1 MTPELPLDFHPASL
15 ILIQIRS
22 LPTFRTSHLK
32 PSVPGTSCTKGKAE
46 PPASS
51 LKRAMLY
58 ALGELCQCLLKQVK
72 GNSPSGAP
80 PWEAVQDPPAG
91 SPWEIR
97 DTLILG
103 RLEVLLPD
111 RGLEGRC
118 RFSWTLTSSFSAS
131 SVCSDE
137 MGTKR

>member
-1 MTPELPLDFHPASL
+1 MG
-15 ILIQIRS
+15 
-22 LPTFRTSHLK
+22 HLEA
-32 PSVPGTSCTKGKAE
+32 SVPGASCTKGKVE

-51 LKRAMLY
+51 LKRAMLC
-58 ALGELCQCLLKQVK
+58 ALGELSQCLLKQVK
-72 GNSPSGAP
+72 GNSPSGVP
-80 PWEAVQDPPAG
+80 PCEGVQDPPVG

-111 RGLEGRC
+111 RGLEGWC